1 MYDVV
6 TNKEKGNRMTDKKYV
21 RTLSREKLEALV
33 YQSHLS
39 ELAKAEI
46 KRREKKRE
54 RKILSRAA

>member
-1 MYDVV
+1 
-6 TNKEKGNRMTDKKYV
+6 MTDKKFV
-21 RTLSREKLEALV
+21 RTLSGEKLEALV
-33 YQSHLS
+33 VQSHLS

>member
-1 MYDVV
+1 
-6 TNKEKGNRMTDKKYV
+6 MTDKKYV